1 MLRLLSIANFA
12 TIERLDLELGPGL
25 TVLTGE
31 TGAGKSIIV
40 DALSLLVGGR
50 ADGGVVRSGAAQA
63 RVEGVLELDEDLRK
77 RLASEIPELGLD
89 DGGDDL
95 VLAREINVEG
105 KNLCRIGGRI
115 APARTLEALGQRLA
129 DIHGQSQHLSLYR
142 VREHLD
148 ILDRFAGLAE
158 LRSSMGVLADR
169 LRKVRKDLAGV
180 VQGERERAQR
190 LDLLQYQ
197 VQDIE
202 AAGLSPEEDE
212 QLAAKR
218 DLANNAEQLLS
229 LASEAYDAL
238 RDREGS
244 ALDLLGAVVRD
255 IGRLEKLDP
264 SLAAARETAEGLL
277 YQAEDLAQSLRSYRD
292 NIDHNPER
300 LQQIEERLDQIDRLK
315 RKYGDSL
322 AEVIAFA
329 EQASLELEQLTHGEE
344 QRRRLEKEEQALLV
358 QAGETAHA
366 LSQAR
371 QEAAQRMAAAIER
384 QLADLAMQRTRF
396 GVDIQQRPA
405 DDGLPA
411 GADGAPL
418 AFDATGVDRVE
429 FLVSPNPGEPLR
441 PLARTASGG
450 EAARLML
457 AIRSI
462 LYAADQ
468 VPTLVF
474 DEVDAGIG
482 GRIGSVVGQ
491 KLKSIA
497 GRRQVL
503 CVTHLPQIACFADRH
518 VRVVKDIEG
527 DGTTTSVDLLEGND
541 RVKEIGQMLGSETEA
556 ALRSAEEML
565 RQAAEWKKTL
575 SGTPG

>member
-1 MLRLLSIANFA
+1 MR
-12 TIERLDLELGPGL
+12 
-25 TVLTGE
+25 
-31 TGAGKSIIV
+31 
-40 DALSLLVGGR
+40 
-50 ADGGVVRSGAAQA
+50 
-63 RVEGVLELDEDLRK
+63 
-77 RLASEIPELGLD
+77 
-89 DGGDDL
+89 
-95 VLAREINVEG
+95 
-105 KNLCRIGGRI
+105 
-115 APARTLEALGQRLA
+115 
-129 DIHGQSQHLSLYR
+129 
-142 VREHLD
+142 
-148 ILDRFAGLAE
+148 
-158 LRSSMGVLADR
+158 
-169 LRKVRKDLAGV
+169 
-180 VQGERERAQR
+180 
-190 LDLLQYQ
+190 
-197 VQDIE
+197 DIE
-202 AAGLSPEEDE
+202 AADLSPEEDE

-229 LASEAYDAL
+229 LASEVYDAL

-344 QRRRLEKEEQALLV
+344 QRHRLEKEEQALLV

-411 GADGAPL
+411 GADGATL

-527 DGTTTSVDLLEGND
+527 DGTTTSVELLDGND

>member
-89 DGGDDL
+89 DGGDEL

-158 LRSSMGVLADR
+158 LRSSMGVLAGR
-169 LRKVRKDLAGV
+169 LRGVRKDLAGV
-180 VQGERERAQR
+180 FKGERERVQR
-190 LDLLQYQ
+190 IDLLQYQ
-197 VQDIE
+197 VRDIE

-244 ALDLLGAVVRD
+244 ALDLLGAVVKD

-344 QRRRLEKEEQALLV
+344 QRRRLEKEEQALLA

-411 GADGAPL
+411 GTDGAPL

-527 DGTTTSVDLLEGND
+527 DGTTTSVELLEGAD

>member
-244 ALDLLGAVVRD
+244 ALDLLGAVVRG

-396 GVDIQQRPA
+396 GVDIQQHPA

-411 GADGAPL
+411 GADGAPPGL
-418 AFDATGVDRVE
+418 RRQGCGQGGVPRFPESRRAASAACPDRLGRRGRPVD
-429 FLVSPNPGEPLR
+429 VGDQIHSVRRGPSPYPGLR
-441 PLARTASGG
+441 RGGRGHRRPHWERCGAEAQEYRRAAPGPMRHAPAPDRLLRRPARQGG
-450 EAARLML
+450 EG
-457 AIRSI
+457 
-462 LYAADQ
+462 YQ
-468 VPTLVF
+468 
-474 DEVDAGIG
+474 G
-482 GRIGSVVGQ
+482 
-491 KLKSIA
+491 
-497 GRRQVL
+497 
-503 CVTHLPQIACFADRH
+503 
-518 VRVVKDIEG
+518 
-527 DGTTTSVDLLEGND
+527 
-541 RVKEIGQMLGSETEA
+541 
-556 ALRSAEEML
+556 
-565 RQAAEWKKTL
+565 
-575 SGTPG
+575 

>member
-1 MLRLLSIANFA
+1 MLRLLSISNFA

-50 ADGGVVRSGAAQA
+50 ADGGVVRSGAIQA
-63 RVEGVLELDEDLRK
+63 RVEGVLELDGDLRK
-77 RLASEIPELGLD
+77 RLASEIPEFGLD
-89 DGGDDL
+89 DGDNEL

-115 APARTLEALGQRLA
+115 APVRTLEALGQRLA

-148 ILDRFAGLAE
+148 ILDRFAGLPE
-158 LRSSMGVLADR
+158 LRSSMGALAGR
-169 LRKVRKDLAGV
+169 LRGVRKDLASV
-180 VQGERERAQR
+180 FQGERERAQR
-190 LDLLQYQ
+190 IDLLQYQ
-197 VQDIE
+197 VRDIE

-277 YQAEDLAQSLRSYRD
+277 YQAEDMAQTLRSYRD

-322 AEVIAFA
+322 AEVIVFA

-411 GADGAPL
+411 GADSAPL

-527 DGTTTSVDLLEGND
+527 DGTTTSVELLEGND

>member
-63 RVEGVLELDEDLRK
+63 RVEGVLELDEGLRK

-89 DGGDDL
+89 DGDNEL

-115 APARTLEALGQRLA
+115 APVRTLEALGQRLA

-158 LRSSMGVLADR
+158 LRSSMGALAGR
-169 LRKVRKDLAGV
+169 LRGVRKDLAGV
-180 VQGERERAQR
+180 FQGERERVQR
-190 LDLLQYQ
+190 IDLLQYQ
-197 VQDIE
+197 VRDIE
-202 AAGLSPEEDE
+202 AADLSPEEDE

-411 GADGAPL
+411 GTDGAPL